1 MISLLINQISSEFKE
16 YEPFQRLREQ
26 LKKECFPVDL
36 EGPQGGFLSILL
48 ANIMQGTGSCSL
60 VVVPSEQEAENL
72 VQDLSLL
79 PDIKSALFPW
89 WGLLPYGDGRPLPAI
104 YGERAYLL
112 SCLLAGEQ
120 MMIVAPLR
128 SLLSPLPPPEHL
140 KEQFLLLKRGDS
152 LDLTIL
158 STKLQALGYLRVPRV
173 SLKGEY
179 ALRGEVV
186 DIFCYGR
193 EEPSRLVL
201 DFDVV
206 AEIKGFNVVNQG
218 STVKLD
224 ELRIFPLREV
234 IPSSQLISTLK
245 KRLTSLNIPAEAA
258 AGFSERFSL
267 DADMQGAELYLP
279 LCFEKNSSLLD
290 YLPPGSNLIISDS
303 EQLASSCASIQK
315 EYVQLYR
322 NALSKDRA
330 VPPPKA
336 IMMDF
341 TKLTAGFQRKILLH
355 TIKRGGAA
363 KERLIIPCDPPRS
376 FFGNLTYFRE
386 ELENL
391 LELGYRI
398 YIYAVYEH
406 QAERIKAVLKDLKVE
421 VFPLSISS
429 GFSLPQFK
437 IMVIQE
443 NEIFGR
449 KRRIP
454 RSIGR
459 VKSEAIDTF
468 VELNPGD
475 YVVHLNYG
483 IGIFNGIERLK
494 AAGNERDYIHLQYA
508 DGETIFIPIEQVN
521 LIQRYIGQEGRG
533 LRLDKIGGKGWESR
547 KKRVKK
553 SVEDLAQSLVKLHS
567 RRRTASG
574 FAFPADSDWQAE
586 FEASFPYQETDDQ
599 LRCIEDVKRDMETP
613 LPMDRLICGDV
624 GYGKTEIALRAAFK
638 AVMGGK
644 QVAMLAPTTIL
655 VEQHFENFEE
665 RFRKFPVKVEMLSRF
680 RKPKAQKKVIAE
692 LEKGAVDIII
702 GTHRMIQRD
711 VHFKNLGLLVVDE
724 EQRFGVKHKVRLK
737 ELKTSVDC
745 LTLTATPIPRT
756 LHMSLMKIRDM
767 STLNTPPQNRL
778 PVETFIQEWDEE
790 IIAGAIRNEI
800 SRGGQVYY
808 LHNRVQSIPSVYGL
822 LTTLLPEVVIDIAHG
837 QMKEDELED
846 VMHRFISGNIS
857 VLLSTAIIE
866 NGLDIPNV
874 NTIIIDRA
882 DSMGISQLYQL
893 RGRVGRADRPA
904 YAYLFYLKNRAISEL
919 AMKRLKI
926 ISDFT
931 ELGSGFKI
939 ALKDLEIRGAG
950 NILGREQHG
959 DILTVGYDL
968 YIRLL
973 DEAIA
978 EINQEAGEEALEV
991 YLELEYSGY
1000 IPDTY
1005 IAEPMEKMEVYK
1017 KISAISSRDEL
1028 DRTHS
1033 ELEDRFGPLPD
1044 EVSSIFAI
1052 AEIRIICKKLF
1063 VSSLQE
1069 KEGMAT
1075 VEFSRLSHLS
1085 MEKVLRLIRESG
1097 GKVTLNAEKPN
1108 CLYIK
1113 SGKIDLKDK
1122 AEYLSER
1129 LSMLL

>member
-1 MISLLINQISSEFKE
+1 MISLLINQISSQFNE

-48 ANIMQGTGSCSL
+48 ANIMQETTACSL

-79 PDIKSALFPW
+79 PDIRSALFPW
-89 WGLLPYGDGRPLPAI
+89 WGLLPYGDGRPLSSI

-112 SCLLAGEQ
+112 GCLLAGEQ
-120 MMIVAPLR
+120 MVVVAPLR
-128 SLLSPLPPPEHL
+128 SLLNPLPSPEHV
-140 KEQFLLLKRGDS
+140 KEHVMLLKRGDP

-158 STKLQALGYLRVPRV
+158 SGKLQALGYLRVPRV

-201 DFDVV
+201 DFDII
-206 AEIKGFNVVNQG
+206 AEIKCFNVVNQG
-218 STVKLD
+218 STVKLE
-224 ELRIFPLREV
+224 ELRISPLREV
-234 IPSSQLISTLK
+234 IPSSRLLNRLK
-245 KRLTSLNIPAEAA
+245 KKLASLNIAAEAA
-258 AGFSERFSL
+258 AVLIERFSL
-267 DADMQGAELYLP
+267 DADMKGAELYLP

-290 YLPPGSNLIISDS
+290 YLPSGSYLIISDS
-303 EQLASSCASIQK
+303 EQIESNCASIQK
-315 EYVQLYR
+315 EYIQLYR
-322 NALSKDRA
+322 NALSKGRA

-341 TKLTAGFQRKILLH
+341 TKLIAGFQRKILLH
-355 TIKRGGAA
+355 TLKGGTAA
-363 KERLIIPCDPPRS
+363 KERIMIPCDLPRS

-406 QAERIKAVLKDLKVE
+406 QAERIRALLKGLKVE

-429 GFSLPQFK
+429 GFTLPQFK

-454 RSIGR
+454 RSISR

-508 DGETIFIPIEQVN
+508 DDETIFIPIEQVN

-547 KKRVKK
+547 KKRVQK

-567 RRRTASG
+567 RRLTASG

-599 LRCIEDVKRDMETP
+599 LHCIEDVKRDMERP

-638 AVMGGK
+638 AVMGGR

-655 VEQHFENFEE
+655 VEQHFENFQE
-665 RFRKFPVKVEMLSRF
+665 RFRRFPIKVEMLSRF
-680 RKPKAQKKVIAE
+680 RKPKEQKKVIAA
-692 LEKGAVDIII
+692 LEEGAVDIII
-702 GTHRMIQRD
+702 GTHRLIQRD

-745 LTLTATPIPRT
+745 LILTATPIPRT

-790 IIAGAIRNEI
+790 IIADAIRNEMN
-800 SRGGQVYY
+800 RGGQVYY
-808 LHNRVQSIPSVYGL
+808 LHNRVQSMPRVYGL
-822 LTTLLPEVVIDIAHG
+822 LAALLPEAVIDIAHG
-837 QMKEDELED
+837 QMKEDELEE

-904 YAYLFYLKNRAISEL
+904 YAYLFYPKNRAISEL

-931 ELGSGFKI
+931 DLGSGFKI

-959 DILTVGYDL
+959 DILAVGYDL

-978 EINQEAGEEALEV
+978 EINQEASEEAPEV

-1028 DRTHS
+1028 DRTHR

-1044 EVSSIFAI
+1044 EVSSVFAI

-1069 KEGMAT
+1069 KEGLVAI
-1075 VEFSRLSHLS
+1075 EFSRLSHLS

-1097 GKVTLNAEKPN
+1097 GKVTLNVEKPN

-1122 AEYLSER
+1122 AEFLSER
-1129 LSMLL
+1129 LSILL